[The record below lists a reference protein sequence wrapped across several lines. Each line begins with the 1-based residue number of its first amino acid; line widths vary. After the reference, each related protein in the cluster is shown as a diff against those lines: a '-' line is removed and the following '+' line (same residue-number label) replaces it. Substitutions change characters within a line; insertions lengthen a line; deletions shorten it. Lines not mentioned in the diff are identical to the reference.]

1 MRRPFPTRS
10 KGVTVPQIGGDT
22 EQLQALYV
30 QFQREQANVEQLIAA
45 INSSLG
51 STWWIGPQA
60 DTFREE
66 WSGSFQPNLTNL
78 ATALG
83 QCATNVQQHMQG
95 FQQVGG

>member
-1 MRRPFPTRS
+1 M
-10 KGVTVPQIGGDT
+10 PQIGGDT
-22 EQLQALYV
+22 EQLATLQAA
-30 QFQREQANVEQLIAA
+30 FTREQANVESLISA
-45 INSSLG
+45 INGSLG

-66 WSGSFQPNLTNL
+66 WSGSFLPNLNNL

-95 FQQVGG
+95 FQSVGG